1 MKSYKYSLFPIAVAA
16 VLLLSGCSDD
26 KDPVTDDAPAKYV
39 PIELTWPERA
49 IVTSQNDFS
58 LAMFQ
63 KLSAKNED
71 VNFMA
76 SPLSVSMAMSMLA
89 NGANGETRDEIIE
102 ALGFDKENLDEVNLF
117 NQRITK
123 YLKEVDNTS
132 KLSLANSIWIDK
144 SLSVYDDFIS
154 VNKASYGAEIF
165 NVPLSSEQTRKEI
178 NKWASD
184 KTEGMIPEFFKE
196 APGGAVCLMN
206 ALFFD
211 GKWKNKFDKAL
222 TAEGD
227 FHNADGSLSH
237 PEVMKAPDCSFL
249 GLYDDKGATWINLVY
264 GNGAYS
270 IDLVLP
276 DEGKSITEY
285 ISSLSKEEWLEL
297 SRDYEREL
305 YKGSITLPKFAIS
318 SEQDLQGILRQ
329 LGIEKA
335 FESGLADFSLM
346 TPQKMM
352 IDKVKQVSEI
362 RFDEDGTKAATVT
375 AVEVDTSAGVITR
388 PQLDFVF
395 DRPFAFII
403 REYASNCMLFM
414 GCVNKL

>member
-237 PEVMKAPDCSFL
+237 PEMMKDP
-249 GLYDDKGATWINLVY
+249 I
-264 GNGAYS
+264 
-270 IDLVLP
+270 VL
-276 DEGKSITEY
+276 SWACT
-285 ISSLSKEEWLEL
+285 
-297 SRDYEREL
+297 
-305 YKGSITLPKFAIS
+305 
-318 SEQDLQGILRQ
+318 
-329 LGIEKA
+329 
-335 FESGLADFSLM
+335 
-346 TPQKMM
+346 M
-352 IDKVKQVSEI
+352 IRAQH
-362 RFDEDGTKAATVT
+362 G
-375 AVEVDTSAGVITR
+375 
-388 PQLDFVF
+388 
-395 DRPFAFII
+395 
-403 REYASNCMLFM
+403 
-414 GCVNKL
+414 